1 LCWTFIYK
9 INVRECCVRCV
20 VTPIVKKIVE
30 TRLRWLGRVERRPVE
45 GSQTARK
52 IIRVTIK
59 NDLEANEFDRNMI
72 YGRIL

>member
-1 LCWTFIYK
+1 
-9 INVRECCVRCV
+9 V

-30 TRLRWLGRVERRPVE
+30 TRLRWLGRVERRPVK

-52 IIRVTIK
+52 IIRVNIRK
-59 NDLEANEFDRNMI
+59 DLETNEFGRNMI